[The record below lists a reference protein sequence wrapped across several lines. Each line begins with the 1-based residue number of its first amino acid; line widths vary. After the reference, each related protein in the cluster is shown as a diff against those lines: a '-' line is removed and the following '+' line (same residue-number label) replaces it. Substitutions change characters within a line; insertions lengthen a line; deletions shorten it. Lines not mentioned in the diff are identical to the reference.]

1 MVEQGGSAGKL
12 IHQSKQAI
20 LAGDVVLARQL
31 AEQALQISP
40 NNSDAKLILAGFSAP
55 ETSLR
60 LLRDVLDSDPQNP
73 FVYKAVRWAGTRTRE
88 ETAARW
94 APASLAEFPPSAQP
108 LTEPVVSTQRK
119 KRPAWAMVGLL
130 LLAGLIIFS
139 LYSVGIIPDRP
150 VAGQQFL
157 IKNETTLLVK
167 PSLTPTN
174 TATPTN
180 TPTNTPTPTPTNTPT
195 NTPTPTPTNTPT
207 PTPIPTET
215 PIPTVEIVPYVYE
228 PDPFL
233 PPGVEPLGEKWID
246 INLSEQKL
254 YAYEGNELIY
264 WFWVSTGLSDTPT
277 VTGTYYVYIKLLYDD
292 MTGPGYYLPDVP
304 YVMYFYNGYGIHGT
318 YWHNNFGYPMSHGC
332 VNMETSE
339 AGWLYNW
346 AFVGIPINVHY

>member
-1 MVEQGGSAGKL
+1 MTEQGNSAGTL
-12 IHQSKQAI
+12 IHQAKQAI
-20 LAGDVVLARQL
+20 LAGDAVLARQL
-31 AEQALQISP
+31 AQQALQDSP
-40 NNSDAKLILAGFSAP
+40 TNNDAKLILAGFSEP
-55 ETSLR
+55 ETSLL
-60 LLRDVLDSDPQNP
+60 LLRDVLDNDPQNLY
-73 FVYKAVRWAGTRTRE
+73 VHKAMRWVGTRTRK
-88 ETAARW
+88 ETAAQW
-94 APASLAEFPPSAQP
+94 APAVLPEVSAATQSLPEP
-108 LTEPVVSTQRK
+108 LAAIQRK
-119 KRPAWAMVGLL
+119 KRPAWAMAGLL
-130 LLAGLIIFS
+130 LLAGLIVFG

-174 TATPTN
+174 TATPTH

-195 NTPTPTPTNTPT
+195 PTSTPT

-215 PIPTVEIVPYVYE
+215 PIPTVEIVPYIYE
-228 PDPFL
+228 PEPFV
-233 PPGVEPLGEKWID
+233 PPSVEPYIDKWID

-254 YAYEGNELIY
+254 YAYEGNTLID
-264 WFWVSTGLSDTPT
+264 WFWVSTGLPDTPT

-292 MTGPGYYLPDVP
+292 MIGPGYYLPDVP
-304 YVMYFYNGYGIHGT
+304 YTMYFYNGYGIHGT
-318 YWHNNFGYPMSHGC
+318 YWHSNFGYPMSHGC